1 MILILNINGINLQ
14 LEDRCFQTGLINKIQ
29 LLAVISNSIL
39 IKGQDR
45 LKVNREKIS
54 HINMNDKKVR
64 EAVLT

>member
-1 MILILNINGINLQ
+1 MIIALNIS
-14 LEDRCFQTGLINKIQ
+14 GLSTEIKTDYKINKNQ
-29 LLAVISNSIL
+29 LGNSL
-39 IKGQDR
+39 EETHFHYKDRDR